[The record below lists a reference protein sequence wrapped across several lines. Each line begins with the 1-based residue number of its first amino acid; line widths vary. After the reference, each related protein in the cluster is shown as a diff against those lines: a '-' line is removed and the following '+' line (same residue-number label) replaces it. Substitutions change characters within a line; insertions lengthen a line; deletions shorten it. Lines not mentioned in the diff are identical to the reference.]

1 MVVEAVRRRCHA
13 SNQVQQHGGSSQ
25 RGSCQPLRTTTGRP
39 QDDQTGRPQDDHR
52 TTQRGGRK
60 GSNAGAHTPLRIL
73 EDTAMP
79 LAMPSV
85 GSDPCSSSTAR
96 TPRASRWRQ
105 QAATTTTRRLFSSS
119 RPGDK
124 QAQQAQTARG
134 GGDRQARHSDQATG
148 TASGQAGTRATGWAL
163 LVEVLDV
170 GGYGDYGTSSESSFP
185 VEKPPTVVSFGPE

>member
-1 MVVEAVRRRCHA
+1 
-13 SNQVQQHGGSSQ
+13 
-25 RGSCQPLRTTTGRP
+25 
-39 QDDQTGRPQDDHR
+39 
-52 TTQRGGRK
+52 
-60 GSNAGAHTPLRIL
+60 
-73 EDTAMP
+73 MP
-79 LAMPSV
+79 LATLSV

-96 TPRASRWRQ
+96 TPRASRWQQ

-134 GGDRQARHSDQATG
+134 GGDRQAQHGDQATG

>member
-1 MVVEAVRRRCHA
+1 
-13 SNQVQQHGGSSQ
+13 
-25 RGSCQPLRTTTGRP
+25 
-39 QDDQTGRPQDDHR
+39 
-52 TTQRGGRK
+52 
-60 GSNAGAHTPLRIL
+60 
-73 EDTAMP
+73 MP
-79 LAMPSV
+79 LATSPI
-85 GSDPCSSSTAR
+85 GSDPCNSSTAR
-96 TPRASRWRQ
+96 TPRASRWQQ

-134 GGDRQARHSDQATG
+134 GGDRQAQHGDQATG
-148 TASGQAGTRATGWAL
+148 TASVWAGTRATGWAL

>member
-1 MVVEAVRRRCHA
+1 MWVRGDATRYA
-13 SNQVQQHGGSSQ
+13 
-25 RGSCQPLRTTTGRP
+25 P
-39 QDDQTGRPQDDHR
+39 
-52 TTQRGGRK
+52 
-60 GSNAGAHTPLRIL
+60 
-73 EDTAMP
+73 
-79 LAMPSV
+79 V

-96 TPRASRWRQ
+96 TPRASRWQQ

-134 GGDRQARHSDQATG
+134 GGDRQAQHGDQATG

>member
-1 MVVEAVRRRCHA
+1 
-13 SNQVQQHGGSSQ
+13 
-25 RGSCQPLRTTTGRP
+25 
-39 QDDQTGRPQDDHR
+39 
-52 TTQRGGRK
+52 
-60 GSNAGAHTPLRIL
+60 
-73 EDTAMP
+73 MP

-96 TPRASRWRQ
+96 TPRASRWQQ

-134 GGDRQARHSDQATG
+134 GGDRQAQRGDQATG
-148 TASGQAGTRATGWAL
+148 AASVWAGKRATGWAL

-170 GGYGDYGTSSESSFP
+170 GGYGDYGKSSEPSFP
-185 VEKPPTVVSFGPE
+185 VEKPPTVVSFGPG